1 MVDLSATFNEALACI
16 GYWFLSTML
25 YVTVAAVIWF
35 VMAFPV
41 IKEKEWVSNRY
52 ENIVHKVFAVLM
64 ILAAIASLL
73 SIAKIGIIPY
83 PIIQ

>member
-16 GYWFLSTML
+16 GYWFLSTIL
-25 YVTVAAVIWF
+25 YVTIAAVIWF
-35 VMAFPV
+35 VLAIPV
-41 IKEKEWVSNRY
+41 IKEKSWVSEGY
-52 ENIVHKVFAVLM
+52 ENFVHKFFAVLM